1 MVPAKFGGLF
11 QNWEELEV
19 AGYSVGKSQ
28 TEVGLNCTSRGSRI
42 QDDKGA

>member
-1 MVPAKFGGLF
+1 VVPAKIRGQF